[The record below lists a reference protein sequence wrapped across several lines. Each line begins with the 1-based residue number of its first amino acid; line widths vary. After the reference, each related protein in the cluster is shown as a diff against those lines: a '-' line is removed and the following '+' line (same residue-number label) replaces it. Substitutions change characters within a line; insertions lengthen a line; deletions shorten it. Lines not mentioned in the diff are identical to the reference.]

1 MNKEHTFKGKKV
13 LVTGGCG
20 FIGSHVARRLLS
32 YGADVTIVDS
42 MISRYGGN
50 LFNIADIKDKVTL
63 NFSDIRDASANAY
76 LVQGMDYLFNLAGQ
90 VSHSDSMSDPLVDLD
105 INCRAQLI
113 LLEACRYA
121 NPDIRIVY
129 AGTRQVY
136 GRPQTLP
143 VSENHL
149 VNPVDVNG
157 INKVAGEYYHI
168 LYNNV
173 YGIDATII
181 RMTNVYGP
189 GQLLKHDAQGF
200 TGVFIRNAIMG
211 KDISLFGDGLQLR
224 DFNYVDD
231 VVDALILAVCSEK
244 AIGQT
249 YNLGASASYSLKDFV
264 ELLQR
269 DCAFNF
275 KIVPF
280 PEEKKRIDI
289 GDYYSDY
296 SKIRSEL
303 GWDPEIDLAE
313 GLSKTVAYYKT
324 NMAHYLDPNV

>member
-1 MNKEHTFKGKKV
+1 
-13 LVTGGCG
+13 
-20 FIGSHVARRLLS
+20 
-32 YGADVTIVDS
+32 
-42 MISRYGGN
+42 
-50 LFNIADIKDKVTL
+50 
-63 NFSDIRDASANAY
+63 
-76 LVQGMDYLFNLAGQ
+76 
-90 VSHSDSMSDPLVDLD
+90 
-105 INCRAQLI
+105 
-113 LLEACRYA
+113 
-121 NPDIRIVY
+121 VY

-157 INKVAGEYYHI
+157 INKVSGEYYHI

-181 RMTNVYGP
+181 RMTNVYGS

-200 TGVFIRNAIMG
+200 TGVFIRNAILG
-211 KDISLFGDGLQLR
+211 KEILLFGDGLQLR
-224 DFNYVDD
+224 DFNYVED
-231 VVDALILAVCSEK
+231 VVDALILAVSNEK
-244 AIGQT
+244 AIGQI
-249 YNLGASASYSLKDFV
+249 YNLGASEPYSLKEFV

-269 DCAFNF
+269 DCVFNF

-303 GWDPEIDLAE
+303 GWDPQIDLAE
-313 GLSKTVAYYKT
+313 GLSKTVSYYKT
-324 NMAHYLDPNV
+324 NINHYLDSDV